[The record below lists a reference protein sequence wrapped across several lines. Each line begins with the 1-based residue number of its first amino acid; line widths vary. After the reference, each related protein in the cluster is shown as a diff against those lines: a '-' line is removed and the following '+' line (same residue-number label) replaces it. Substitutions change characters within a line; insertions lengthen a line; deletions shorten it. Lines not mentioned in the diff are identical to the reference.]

1 MRSGCAI
8 RGTGGCGGAPTKE
21 PYKHSFQKIK
31 SQKTDYLIVFLPV
44 SG

>member
-1 MRSGCAI
+1 MRNGCAI

-21 PYKHSFQKIK
+21 PYKHSFKKKTQKI
-31 SQKTDYLIVFLPV
+31 DYLIVFLPV